1 MKVFDDF
8 SWKVFMF
15 SKEVSLENYLIQA
28 LSRILTVD
36 SVSVFFQ
43 EINKSIFVQGM
54 MTLETSYYT

>member
-1 MKVFDDF
+1 
-8 SWKVFMF
+8 MF